1 MDFHSIFEFL
11 LGQSF
16 HPCSPLQNE
25 AKYLYVRGSCKQV
38 LGHLSSHDSFG
49 PMQLVFHV
57 LRMSKTESLFLIK
70 KRVVDSCLNY
80 ELVPC
85 RI

>member
-49 PMQLVFHV
+49 PMQLVVARIKNEQDREFV
-57 LRMSKTESLFLIK
+57 SYKKTCSGF
-70 KRVVDSCLNY
+70 VF
-80 ELVPC
+80 EL
-85 RI
+85 